1 MAARCDLVP
10 VCVSATHAGYRTL
23 RMEPVMMN
31 FGLVCGVA
39 VALAQESAV
48 APDAI
53 DVEVLQASLG
63 EPGQVVHAPSS

>member
-1 MAARCDLVP
+1 
-10 VCVSATHAGYRTL
+10 
-23 RMEPVMMN
+23 MEPVMMN

-63 EPGQVVHAPSS
+63 DPGQVVHAPSS